1 MNDHLAFALLVV
13 LPYVAVATLVGAS
26 FWRYRRLP
34 FTYSALS
41 TQFLE
46 NHHQFWASLAFH
58 WGVLLVLGGHLV
70 AFLVPGQI
78 LAWNAD
84 PYRLAILE
92 ITAMVGGLLALAGI
106 AGYIA
111 RLIFH
116 PRVRVVTSRMDVVLL
131 ALLAG
136 QILTGIIIALWYP
149 WGSSWYAAVMAPYLW
164 SLVTLSPDAGA
175 VAAMPL
181 LVQTHVLGAW
191 LLIIIFPFTR
201 LVHLLVAPFSYAFWK
216 QQHQRWY
223 ADRRLV
229 RTGGRATTRTQARS

>member
-1 MNDHLAFALLVV
+1 MNDNLAFALLVV
-13 LPYVAVATLVGAS
+13 LPYVAIATLVGAS
-26 FWRYRRLP
+26 IWRYRRLP

-70 AFLVPGQI
+70 AFLVPGHI

-84 PYRLAILE
+84 PYRLLTLE

-111 RLIFH
+111 RRILH
-116 PRVRVVTSRMDVVLL
+116 PRIRVVTSRMDIILLLLL
-131 ALLAG
+131 AA
-136 QILTGIIIALWYP
+136 QIVTGIAIALWYP

-164 SLVTLSPDAGA
+164 SLATLGPDPGPI
-175 VAAMPL
+175 AAMPTLVL
-181 LVQTHVLGAW
+181 LHVLGAW
-191 LLIIIFPFTR
+191 LLVIVFPFTR

-223 ADRRLV
+223 ADRRTV
-229 RTGGRATTRTQARS
+229 RSSGRGTTQAQPRS